1 MKFSET
7 RRHQEDKPLTGAV
20 ENKHATTGAD
30 QTPGLLGVPSPSLGG
45 PPAAG
50 RQRVFVGTSGG
61 VVACSL
67 ESVWSSAIAG
77 VQGGACSRLSPPVP
91 GPRGGRGHTCRTP
104 PRACSVSNATSLS
117 VSARL
122 ARNRQSAGWS
132 WHPGWTARGT
142 AGRFRRLEDSGEDH
156 PAGKYVP
163 NARSP
168 SGRPHPVPLA
178 NNVDVPL
185 AAHFCTVAPFGQ
197 WVQTHCP

>member
-1 MKFSET
+1 MVSRHPLSEG
-7 RRHQEDKPLTGAV
+7 RPLLAV
-20 ENKHATTGAD
+20 SG
-30 QTPGLLGVPSPSLGG
+30 SSWG
-45 PPAAG
+45 PA
-50 RQRVFVGTSGG
+50 RC

-67 ESVWSSAIAG
+67 DCRWSLAIAG
-77 VQGGACSRLSPPVP
+77 VQGTGACSRLSPPVP

-122 ARNRQSAGWS
+122 ARIPQSSGCPGHS
-132 WHPGWTARGT
+132 GWTARST

-163 NARSP
+163 NASSP

-178 NNVDVPL
+178 NNVDVLL
-185 AAHFCTVAPFGQ
+185 AARFCTVAPFGQ